1 MKNQRYTYLIIEV
14 IIYLIIIASIL
25 ILINNL

>member
-1 MKNQRYTYLIIEV
+1 MKNQERTYLVIEG
-14 IIYLIIIASIL
+14 IIYLIIIALIL